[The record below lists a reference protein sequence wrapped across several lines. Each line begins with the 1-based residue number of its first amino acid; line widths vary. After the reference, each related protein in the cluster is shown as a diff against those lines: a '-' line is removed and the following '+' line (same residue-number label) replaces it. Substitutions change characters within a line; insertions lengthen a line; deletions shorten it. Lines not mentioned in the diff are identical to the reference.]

1 MTSSAIN
8 VVLSPIVPSVYFLQ
22 LKISIK
28 HQQNSWQ
35 VYFEGGHV
43 ANSCILY
50 SEQALARK
58 IKCDKIFSDFTDKSP
73 VDR

>member
-35 VYFEGGHV
+35 VYFEEGMLQSLV
-43 ANSCILY
+43 FCILNK
-50 SEQALARK
+50 L
-58 IKCDKIFSDFTDKSP
+58 
-73 VDR
+73 